1 MGIIKDC
8 TGLLV
13 QWFKKGAYRDYIR
26 ISDYNSGEESVRT
39 LGMLMLMMMMM
50 MMMTF
55 LMMTLPRLFVTMMLM
70 LMTQVKAWTRIRNQT
85 AARGLGDRDIASGL
99 ALTFKP

>member
-1 MGIIKDC
+1 MGECMGIIKDC

-26 ISDYNSGEESVRT
+26 ISDYNSEEESVRT
-39 LGMLMLMMMMM
+39 LGML

-85 AARGLGDRDIASGL
+85 AARGIAGIETLLL
-99 ALTFKP
+99 AWP